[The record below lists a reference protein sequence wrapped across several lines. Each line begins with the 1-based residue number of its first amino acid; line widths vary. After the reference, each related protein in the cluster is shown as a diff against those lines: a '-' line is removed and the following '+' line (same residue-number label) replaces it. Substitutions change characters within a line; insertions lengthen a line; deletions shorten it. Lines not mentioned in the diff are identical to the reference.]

1 MDETEKDRIQH
12 ELEDEA
18 NTLFPGVVRSITL
31 LQHGEDPLVEPGE
44 VLVRAVIAEP
54 AGERAERPGP
64 RVAKGPLSRF
74 RGADDEPAIRQF
86 TRELAQRLPAVRR
99 IEVVDEG
106 DEHHRRL
113 IRVADDQ
120 AEKADGSVTPVMVRL
135 RPAELEIVDTL
146 IKAGIAANR
155 AEAVRWALARIA
167 DRPAY
172 QQLREHAGKIE
183 QLKTQF

>member
-1 MDETEKDRIQH
+1 MDEAEKDRIQH

-18 NTLFPGVVRSITL
+18 NTLFPGVVRSIVL

-54 AGERAERPGP
+54 ADERPEP

-74 RGADDEPAIRQF
+74 RGADGEPAIRQF

-120 AEKADGSVTPVMVRL
+120 AGKADGSVTPVMVRL

-146 IKAGIAANR
+146 IKAGIAPNR
-155 AEAVRWALARIA
+155 AEAVRWALARIGE
-167 DRPAY
+167 RPAY